1 MPIKVTDL
9 PLLNGSLF
17 GASNC
22 VRLCG
27 DGCISSCADI
37 QNQKNPIEIYDSRVY
52 EVCGY
57 TRDALFRG
65 CTGTTIGLMFIENH
79 GDDPMWVHLMD
90 WLPVE
95 DEVSLKVEEI
105 ENTTFEDFKSVYMD
119 WRETFFNPKTN
130 NKILD
135 AIFYKLN
142 EFANDSKKTSD
153 SEISDKISCSS
164 LLHEAIGRWK
174 LMIEHGYVKITEKD
188 KLESMFKLSVGIW

>member
-1 MPIKVTDL
+1 MSIKVTDL

-22 VRLCG
+22 IRLCG
-27 DGCISSCADI
+27 NGYISSCADI
-37 QNQKNPIEIYDSRVY
+37 QNQENPIEIYDSRVY
-52 EVCGY
+52 EICGY

-95 DEVSLKVEEI
+95 DEVSLKVKEI
-105 ENTTFEDFKSVYMD
+105 EATTLDDFRNVYME
-119 WRETFFNPKTN
+119 WRETLFNPKTD

-135 AIFYKLN
+135 AIFYKLH
-142 EFANDSKKTSD
+142 EFATSHET
-153 SEISDKISCSS
+153 SSDKITCSS
-164 LLHEAIGRWK
+164 LLYEAIDRWK
-174 LMIEHGYVKITEKD
+174 LMVKYGYVEITEKD
-188 KLESMFKLSVGIW
+188 KLESIFKISLEVW